1 MKRCIFVTSNQNNP
15 NHYMK
20 YKLLCLFVLLSFS
33 LSDLYADIELSS
45 KQMRTSD
52 GLPSNSVRCMFQD
65 SKGFLWLGTL
75 DGLTRYDGNT
85 FLTYQLESGK
95 HDQISLAD
103 NRIKHVAEDKNGFL
117 WIKTVPELFSC
128 YDLQKACFVDFT
140 GTGSDGENYSEIFM
154 SSNGDVWLWHRRN
167 GVRQI
172 VCEDD
177 RTMTSVKF
185 RTKFGNLPD
194 DRIKFINEDSSGRIW
209 IGTMQG
215 LASVYKGKVEFID
228 RKLNFSS
235 SFPHG
240 EDMYFLTKSGDVYRC
255 VNGSKKIDCLASLSA
270 IAGNTS
276 VSTHSLIKDKW
287 VIFTSSEGVYE
298 FDFQNFQITPCRELK
313 INNGKVIHDNY
324 GDCWA
329 YNNTGR
335 IYYINSKS
343 GEIKDFQLI
352 PEEKMKYIDYERYHV
367 VRDDRGIV
375 WISTYGNGLFTYDIQ
390 EDRLEHFVSEGKN
403 AGPIGSD
410 FLLCLMKDRT
420 GGIWVSSEYSGL
432 SHISISNKGITHVY
446 PESPDVFDR
455 SNTIRLLTKMS
466 NGDIWAGTRRG
477 GLYNYDSHLKTKI
490 DNHYLPY
497 NIYAI
502 SEDSRGNIWMG
513 TRGDGLKIGDTWYK
527 RDPSNLFALSHSNI
541 YSILRDKKNRMWV
554 GTFGGGLELAE
565 PTEKGQYKFRHF
577 FQGKKYGLQIV
588 RVMTEDEKGMIWM
601 GTSEGICI
609 FHPDSLIANEDNYH
623 LFSYTDGNFCS
634 NEIRCLFRDSKGR
647 MWVGTS
653 GAGLNLCELTDDCQ
667 SLKYTHYGIAEGLVN
682 NMVQSILE
690 DHSGQLWIATEY
702 GISRF
707 NPNSHSFENYFFSSY
722 TLGNVY
728 SENSAC
734 MGADGKLIFGTN
746 YGLTIIDPKKIPTE
760 RLLSPI
766 VITGLSVNG
775 IQVKPNMP
783 GSPLQESLAYS
794 DKITL
799 KYFQNSFMLDFST
812 LDYSDNGQIKYM
824 YWLENYDKGWNV
836 PSSLSFATYKYL
848 EPGSYIFHVKYCDG
862 AGIWNDTETTLKIV
876 IVPPFWKT
884 NWAMLGYFIL
894 ILIALYFTYRII
906 FNFNRLRN
914 RINVEKQLT
923 EYKLVFF
930 TNISHEF
937 RTPLTLILGQIEV
950 LMQMDLGTTIYNRI
964 LRIYKNAWHMRN
976 LISELLDFRKQEQ
989 GYLKLK
995 VEEQNLVTFTRQIYM
1010 CFYEY
1015 AQKKEITYRFDN
1027 VEETISV
1034 WFDSK
1039 QLQKVIFNLLSNA
1052 FKYTPNKGS
1061 IRVEVR
1067 MLASQA
1073 IVSVCDTGVGIPE
1086 EHISKIFERFY
1097 QTDNSSSFTL
1107 GTGIGLALAKG
1118 IMNMHHGKIDV
1129 ESTVGKGTKFTLSL
1143 PLGNRHFSDEEMATV
1158 ESRES
1163 VIISEAVPMLPFEQI
1178 MDVEE
1183 EKTKVQENIKEEDKP
1198 IILLVDDNEEL
1209 LSMLEDLFLPI
1220 YKVYIA
1226 HDGREGL
1233 EMARQ
1238 IQPDL
1243 IISDVMMPEMS
1254 GKELCYKIKT
1264 NVELSHISVVLLTAQ
1279 TSVEYVVEGLMFGA
1293 DDYVTKP
1300 FNVKVLIARCNN
1312 LIKNKKRLI
1321 AHYAGKTI
1329 TESPVTEAI
1338 NERDKELLA
1347 KCVNI
1352 IKENFENPAFDVT
1365 ALASELCVGRSKLY
1379 MQFKQMTG
1387 LTPNEF
1393 ILKIKLDEAMSLL
1406 KNHPELN
1413 ISEISIRL
1421 GFSSPRYFSKSF
1433 KAFFGVAPQTVRS
1446 RKKE

>member
-1 MKRCIFVTSNQNNP
+1 MNFDKLFIFNEEICPNDQSGILTDILAKTSDIYLSYKQNNITVEFASFNYNNDRNRLFEYRLEGFDKAWTQTTGTTITYTNLP
-15 NHYMK
+15 PGEYILRARPLAGKENLDEEVHLNIHVSAPFYATVWA
-20 YKLLCLFVLLSFS
+20 YFFYLLCLLGVMIAFIRFKTRQAALKSS
-33 LSDLYADIELSS
+33 LEFERKEKERIE
-45 KQMRTSD
+45 
-52 GLPSNSVRCMFQD
+52 
-65 SKGFLWLGTL
+65 
-75 DGLTRYDGNT
+75 
-85 FLTYQLESGK
+85 
-95 HDQISLAD
+95 
-103 NRIKHVAEDKNGFL
+103 
-117 WIKTVPELFSC
+117 EL
-128 YDLQKACFVDFT
+128 
-140 GTGSDGENYSEIFM
+140 N
-154 SSNGDVWLWHRRN
+154 
-167 GVRQI
+167 
-172 VCEDD
+172 
-177 RTMTSVKF
+177 
-185 RTKFGNLPD
+185 
-194 DRIKFINEDSSGRIW
+194 
-209 IGTMQG
+209 
-215 LASVYKGKVEFID
+215 
-228 RKLNFSS
+228 
-235 SFPHG
+235 
-240 EDMYFLTKSGDVYRC
+240 
-255 VNGSKKIDCLASLSA
+255 
-270 IAGNTS
+270 
-276 VSTHSLIKDKW
+276 
-287 VIFTSSEGVYE
+287 
-298 FDFQNFQITPCRELK
+298 
-313 INNGKVIHDNY
+313 
-324 GDCWA
+324 
-329 YNNTGR
+329 
-335 IYYINSKS
+335 
-343 GEIKDFQLI
+343 
-352 PEEKMKYIDYERYHV
+352 
-367 VRDDRGIV
+367 
-375 WISTYGNGLFTYDIQ
+375 
-390 EDRLEHFVSEGKN
+390 
-403 AGPIGSD
+403 
-410 FLLCLMKDRT
+410 
-420 GGIWVSSEYSGL
+420 
-432 SHISISNKGITHVY
+432 
-446 PESPDVFDR
+446 
-455 SNTIRLLTKMS
+455 
-466 NGDIWAGTRRG
+466 
-477 GLYNYDSHLKTKI
+477 
-490 DNHYLPY
+490 
-497 NIYAI
+497 
-502 SEDSRGNIWMG
+502 
-513 TRGDGLKIGDTWYK
+513 
-527 RDPSNLFALSHSNI
+527 
-541 YSILRDKKNRMWV
+541 
-554 GTFGGGLELAE
+554 
-565 PTEKGQYKFRHF
+565 
-577 FQGKKYGLQIV
+577 
-588 RVMTEDEKGMIWM
+588 
-601 GTSEGICI
+601 
-609 FHPDSLIANEDNYH
+609 
-623 LFSYTDGNFCS
+623 
-634 NEIRCLFRDSKGR
+634 
-647 MWVGTS
+647 
-653 GAGLNLCELTDDCQ
+653 
-667 SLKYTHYGIAEGLVN
+667 
-682 NMVQSILE
+682 
-690 DHSGQLWIATEY
+690 
-702 GISRF
+702 
-707 NPNSHSFENYFFSSY
+707 
-722 TLGNVY
+722 
-728 SENSAC
+728 
-734 MGADGKLIFGTN
+734 
-746 YGLTIIDPKKIPTE
+746 
-760 RLLSPI
+760 
-766 VITGLSVNG
+766 
-775 IQVKPNMP
+775 QVK
-783 GSPLQESLAYS
+783 
-794 DKITL
+794 
-799 KYFQNSFMLDFST
+799 
-812 LDYSDNGQIKYM
+812 
-824 YWLENYDKGWNV
+824 
-836 PSSLSFATYKYL
+836 
-848 EPGSYIFHVKYCDG
+848 
-862 AGIWNDTETTLKIV
+862 
-876 IVPPFWKT
+876 
-884 NWAMLGYFIL
+884 
-894 ILIALYFTYRII
+894 
-906 FNFNRLRN
+906 LR
-914 RINVEKQLT
+914 
-923 EYKLVFF
+923 FF

-1329 TESPVTEAI
+1329 TESPVAEAI

>member
-1 MKRCIFVTSNQNNP
+1 MLADFRLSYKQNNITVEFASFNYNNDRNRLFEYRLEGFDKAWTQTTGTTITYTNLP
-15 NHYMK
+15 PGEYILRARPLAGKENLDEEVHLNIHVSAPFYATVWA
-20 YKLLCLFVLLSFS
+20 YFFYLLCLLGVMIAFIRFKTRQAALKSS
-33 LSDLYADIELSS
+33 LEFERKEKERIE
-45 KQMRTSD
+45 
-52 GLPSNSVRCMFQD
+52 
-65 SKGFLWLGTL
+65 
-75 DGLTRYDGNT
+75 
-85 FLTYQLESGK
+85 
-95 HDQISLAD
+95 
-103 NRIKHVAEDKNGFL
+103 
-117 WIKTVPELFSC
+117 EL
-128 YDLQKACFVDFT
+128 
-140 GTGSDGENYSEIFM
+140 N
-154 SSNGDVWLWHRRN
+154 
-167 GVRQI
+167 
-172 VCEDD
+172 
-177 RTMTSVKF
+177 
-185 RTKFGNLPD
+185 
-194 DRIKFINEDSSGRIW
+194 
-209 IGTMQG
+209 
-215 LASVYKGKVEFID
+215 
-228 RKLNFSS
+228 
-235 SFPHG
+235 
-240 EDMYFLTKSGDVYRC
+240 
-255 VNGSKKIDCLASLSA
+255 
-270 IAGNTS
+270 
-276 VSTHSLIKDKW
+276 
-287 VIFTSSEGVYE
+287 
-298 FDFQNFQITPCRELK
+298 
-313 INNGKVIHDNY
+313 
-324 GDCWA
+324 
-329 YNNTGR
+329 
-335 IYYINSKS
+335 
-343 GEIKDFQLI
+343 
-352 PEEKMKYIDYERYHV
+352 
-367 VRDDRGIV
+367 
-375 WISTYGNGLFTYDIQ
+375 
-390 EDRLEHFVSEGKN
+390 
-403 AGPIGSD
+403 
-410 FLLCLMKDRT
+410 
-420 GGIWVSSEYSGL
+420 
-432 SHISISNKGITHVY
+432 
-446 PESPDVFDR
+446 
-455 SNTIRLLTKMS
+455 
-466 NGDIWAGTRRG
+466 
-477 GLYNYDSHLKTKI
+477 
-490 DNHYLPY
+490 
-497 NIYAI
+497 
-502 SEDSRGNIWMG
+502 
-513 TRGDGLKIGDTWYK
+513 
-527 RDPSNLFALSHSNI
+527 
-541 YSILRDKKNRMWV
+541 
-554 GTFGGGLELAE
+554 
-565 PTEKGQYKFRHF
+565 
-577 FQGKKYGLQIV
+577 
-588 RVMTEDEKGMIWM
+588 
-601 GTSEGICI
+601 
-609 FHPDSLIANEDNYH
+609 
-623 LFSYTDGNFCS
+623 
-634 NEIRCLFRDSKGR
+634 
-647 MWVGTS
+647 
-653 GAGLNLCELTDDCQ
+653 
-667 SLKYTHYGIAEGLVN
+667 
-682 NMVQSILE
+682 
-690 DHSGQLWIATEY
+690 
-702 GISRF
+702 
-707 NPNSHSFENYFFSSY
+707 
-722 TLGNVY
+722 
-728 SENSAC
+728 
-734 MGADGKLIFGTN
+734 
-746 YGLTIIDPKKIPTE
+746 
-760 RLLSPI
+760 
-766 VITGLSVNG
+766 
-775 IQVKPNMP
+775 QVK
-783 GSPLQESLAYS
+783 
-794 DKITL
+794 
-799 KYFQNSFMLDFST
+799 
-812 LDYSDNGQIKYM
+812 
-824 YWLENYDKGWNV
+824 
-836 PSSLSFATYKYL
+836 
-848 EPGSYIFHVKYCDG
+848 
-862 AGIWNDTETTLKIV
+862 
-876 IVPPFWKT
+876 
-884 NWAMLGYFIL
+884 
-894 ILIALYFTYRII
+894 
-906 FNFNRLRN
+906 LR
-914 RINVEKQLT
+914 
-923 EYKLVFF
+923 FF

-1329 TESPVTEAI
+1329 TESPVAEAI

>member
-1 MKRCIFVTSNQNNP
+1 MKRSFIFLLGLLCIIMVEAK
-15 NHYMK
+15 NHYFK
-20 YKLLCLFVLLSFS
+20 HLGV
-33 LSDLYADIELSS
+33 
-45 KQMRTSD
+45 SD
-52 GLPSNSVRCMFQD
+52 GLSQVCIFSIYQD
-65 SKGFLWLGTL
+65 ELGAVWLGTSEGL
-75 DGLTRYDGNT
+75 NRYNGKDVKIFRPSQGNEGLTNNEINKLCGDKKGRIYIRSGNDLIKFELYKERFTCLLRNDVRNLFCKEDTLWVSCKSGIYYYTAESSELTFFTKLQGGVGAEGMIYVDNDFIWVATNHLVAISRKNPKQQKILASFDRGSQCISGDSAGNIWVGTWNGLYKISANREMTRYINSSDKGELSDNQIRCVLEDDFKHIWVGT
-85 FLTYQLESGK
+85 FRGL
-95 HDQISLAD
+95 D
-103 NRIKHVAEDKNGFL
+103 
-117 WIKTVPELFSC
+117 C
-128 YDLQKACFVDFT
+128 YDPTIDKWEHYTRYGDSPNTLSHHSVLSLHKDMQGNIWVGTYYGGVNVFNPSKTSNHFYYAEPLQ
-140 GTGSDGENYSEIFM
+140 
-154 SSNGDVWLWHRRN
+154 
-167 GVRQI
+167 
-172 VCEDD
+172 EDCLSFPVVGK
-177 RTMTSVKF
+177 MA
-185 RTKFGNLPD
+185 
-194 DRIKFINEDSSGRIW
+194 EDSSGRLW
-209 IGTMQG
+209 ICTEGGGLNCYNADTGIFTRYQHRKGDASSVGSNNLKSIFYRKENERLYVGAHLGGIFVLDLKSNKGHTLHNIVGDPTSLPHEIVNDIQEYKDGLALLTQG
-215 LASVYKGKVEFID
+215 GVAFMDPVTEKFSPLSNDVNVRKLLNKRYAFETFLIDSRQRMWLASVNGGVICVDLPSSKITEYAMDTNNPSSIGRFKVV
-228 RKLNFSS
+228 
-235 SFPHG
+235 H
-240 EDMYFLTKSGDVYRC
+240 
-255 VNGSKKIDCLASLSA
+255 
-270 IAGNTS
+270 
-276 VSTHSLIKDKW
+276 
-287 VIFTSSEGVYE
+287 IF
-298 FDFQNFQITPCRELK
+298 
-313 INNGKVIHDNY
+313 
-324 GDCWA
+324 
-329 YNNTGR
+329 
-335 IYYINSKS
+335 
-343 GEIKDFQLI
+343 
-352 PEEKMKYIDYERYHV
+352 
-367 VRDDRGIV
+367 
-375 WISTYGNGLFTYDIQ
+375 
-390 EDRLEHFVSEGKN
+390 
-403 AGPIGSD
+403 
-410 FLLCLMKDRT
+410 
-420 GGIWVSSEYSGL
+420 
-432 SHISISNKGITHVY
+432 
-446 PESPDVFDR
+446 
-455 SNTIRLLTKMS
+455 
-466 NGDIWAGTRRG
+466 
-477 GLYNYDSHLKTKI
+477 
-490 DNHYLPY
+490 
-497 NIYAI
+497 
-502 SEDSRGNIWMG
+502 EDSRGSVFFCTIGSGIYEYQEGEQSFKSYSTSNQCLPSDYCYYICESVEDHRLFILHG
-513 TRGDGLKIGDTWYK
+513 KGL
-527 RDPSNLFALSHSNI
+527 
-541 YSILRDKKNRMWV
+541 SIFNR
-554 GTFGGGLELAE
+554 
-565 PTEKGQYKFRHF
+565 EKGE
-577 FQGKKYGLQIV
+577 V
-588 RVMTEDEKGMIWM
+588 ENT
-601 GTSEGICI
+601 
-609 FHPDSLIANEDNYH
+609 YH
-623 LFSYTDGNFCS
+623 LFNQTYSQGSALYLDKNGTLFISGTNGLALFQKQSLYALPSKNLLNFDKLFIF
-634 NEIRCLFRDSKGR
+634 NEEICPNDQ
-647 MWVGTS
+647 S
-653 GAGLNLCELTDDCQ
+653 GILTDILAKTSDIYLSYKQ
-667 SLKYTHYGIAEGLVN
+667 N
-682 NMVQSILE
+682 NITVEFAS
-690 DHSGQLWIATEY
+690 
-702 GISRF
+702 F
-707 NPNSHSFENYFFSSY
+707 NYN
-722 TLGNVY
+722 
-728 SENSAC
+728 
-734 MGADGKLIFGTN
+734 
-746 YGLTIIDPKKIPTE
+746 
-760 RLLSPI
+760 
-766 VITGLSVNG
+766 
-775 IQVKPNMP
+775 
-783 GSPLQESLAYS
+783 
-794 DKITL
+794 
-799 KYFQNSFMLDFST
+799 
-812 LDYSDNGQIKYM
+812 
-824 YWLENYDKGWNV
+824 
-836 PSSLSFATYKYL
+836 
-848 EPGSYIFHVKYCDG
+848 
-862 AGIWNDTETTLKIV
+862 ND
-876 IVPPFWKT
+876 
-884 NWAMLGYFIL
+884 
-894 ILIALYFTYRII
+894 R
-906 FNFNRLRN
+906 NRLF
-914 RINVEKQLT
+914 
-923 EYKLVFF
+923 EYRLEGFDKAW
-930 TNISHEF
+930 TQ
-937 RTPLTLILGQIEV
+937 TT
-950 LMQMDLGTTIYNRI
+950 GTTITYTNLPPGEYI
-964 LRIYKNAWHMRN
+964 LRARPLAGKEN
-976 LISELLDFRKQEQ
+976 LDEEVHLNIHVSAPFYATVWAYFFYLLCLLGVMIAFIRFKTRQAALKSSLEFERKE
-989 GYLKLK
+989 KERI
-995 VEEQNLVTFTRQIYM
+995 EEQNLVTFTRQIYM

>member
-1 MKRCIFVTSNQNNP
+1 MYIFNEEICPNDQSGILTDILAKTSDIYLSYKQNNITVEFASFNYNNDRNRLFEYRLEGFDKAWTQTTGTTITYTNLP
-15 NHYMK
+15 PGEYILRARPLAGKENLDEEVHLNIHVSAPFYATVWA
-20 YKLLCLFVLLSFS
+20 YFFYLLCLLGVMIAFIRFKTRQAALKSS
-33 LSDLYADIELSS
+33 LEFERKEKERIE
-45 KQMRTSD
+45 
-52 GLPSNSVRCMFQD
+52 
-65 SKGFLWLGTL
+65 
-75 DGLTRYDGNT
+75 
-85 FLTYQLESGK
+85 
-95 HDQISLAD
+95 
-103 NRIKHVAEDKNGFL
+103 
-117 WIKTVPELFSC
+117 EL
-128 YDLQKACFVDFT
+128 
-140 GTGSDGENYSEIFM
+140 N
-154 SSNGDVWLWHRRN
+154 
-167 GVRQI
+167 
-172 VCEDD
+172 
-177 RTMTSVKF
+177 
-185 RTKFGNLPD
+185 
-194 DRIKFINEDSSGRIW
+194 
-209 IGTMQG
+209 
-215 LASVYKGKVEFID
+215 
-228 RKLNFSS
+228 
-235 SFPHG
+235 
-240 EDMYFLTKSGDVYRC
+240 
-255 VNGSKKIDCLASLSA
+255 
-270 IAGNTS
+270 
-276 VSTHSLIKDKW
+276 
-287 VIFTSSEGVYE
+287 
-298 FDFQNFQITPCRELK
+298 
-313 INNGKVIHDNY
+313 
-324 GDCWA
+324 
-329 YNNTGR
+329 
-335 IYYINSKS
+335 
-343 GEIKDFQLI
+343 
-352 PEEKMKYIDYERYHV
+352 
-367 VRDDRGIV
+367 
-375 WISTYGNGLFTYDIQ
+375 
-390 EDRLEHFVSEGKN
+390 
-403 AGPIGSD
+403 
-410 FLLCLMKDRT
+410 
-420 GGIWVSSEYSGL
+420 
-432 SHISISNKGITHVY
+432 
-446 PESPDVFDR
+446 
-455 SNTIRLLTKMS
+455 
-466 NGDIWAGTRRG
+466 
-477 GLYNYDSHLKTKI
+477 
-490 DNHYLPY
+490 
-497 NIYAI
+497 
-502 SEDSRGNIWMG
+502 
-513 TRGDGLKIGDTWYK
+513 
-527 RDPSNLFALSHSNI
+527 
-541 YSILRDKKNRMWV
+541 
-554 GTFGGGLELAE
+554 
-565 PTEKGQYKFRHF
+565 
-577 FQGKKYGLQIV
+577 
-588 RVMTEDEKGMIWM
+588 
-601 GTSEGICI
+601 
-609 FHPDSLIANEDNYH
+609 
-623 LFSYTDGNFCS
+623 
-634 NEIRCLFRDSKGR
+634 
-647 MWVGTS
+647 
-653 GAGLNLCELTDDCQ
+653 
-667 SLKYTHYGIAEGLVN
+667 
-682 NMVQSILE
+682 
-690 DHSGQLWIATEY
+690 
-702 GISRF
+702 
-707 NPNSHSFENYFFSSY
+707 
-722 TLGNVY
+722 
-728 SENSAC
+728 
-734 MGADGKLIFGTN
+734 
-746 YGLTIIDPKKIPTE
+746 
-760 RLLSPI
+760 
-766 VITGLSVNG
+766 
-775 IQVKPNMP
+775 QVK
-783 GSPLQESLAYS
+783 
-794 DKITL
+794 
-799 KYFQNSFMLDFST
+799 
-812 LDYSDNGQIKYM
+812 
-824 YWLENYDKGWNV
+824 
-836 PSSLSFATYKYL
+836 
-848 EPGSYIFHVKYCDG
+848 
-862 AGIWNDTETTLKIV
+862 
-876 IVPPFWKT
+876 
-884 NWAMLGYFIL
+884 
-894 ILIALYFTYRII
+894 
-906 FNFNRLRN
+906 LR
-914 RINVEKQLT
+914 
-923 EYKLVFF
+923 FF

-1209 LSMLEDLFLPI
+1209 LSMLEDLFLPT

-1379 MQFKQMTG
+1379 MQFKQKTG

>member
-1 MKRCIFVTSNQNNP
+1 MKICPNDQSGILTDILAKTSDIYLSYKQNNITVEFASFNYNNDRNRLFEYRLEGFDKAWTQTTGTTITYTNLP
-15 NHYMK
+15 PGEYILRARPLAGKENLDEEVHLNIHVSAPFYATVWA
-20 YKLLCLFVLLSFS
+20 YFFYLLCLLGVMIAFIRFKTRQAALKSS
-33 LSDLYADIELSS
+33 LEFERKEKERIE
-45 KQMRTSD
+45 
-52 GLPSNSVRCMFQD
+52 
-65 SKGFLWLGTL
+65 
-75 DGLTRYDGNT
+75 
-85 FLTYQLESGK
+85 
-95 HDQISLAD
+95 
-103 NRIKHVAEDKNGFL
+103 
-117 WIKTVPELFSC
+117 EL
-128 YDLQKACFVDFT
+128 
-140 GTGSDGENYSEIFM
+140 N
-154 SSNGDVWLWHRRN
+154 
-167 GVRQI
+167 
-172 VCEDD
+172 
-177 RTMTSVKF
+177 
-185 RTKFGNLPD
+185 
-194 DRIKFINEDSSGRIW
+194 
-209 IGTMQG
+209 
-215 LASVYKGKVEFID
+215 
-228 RKLNFSS
+228 
-235 SFPHG
+235 
-240 EDMYFLTKSGDVYRC
+240 
-255 VNGSKKIDCLASLSA
+255 
-270 IAGNTS
+270 
-276 VSTHSLIKDKW
+276 
-287 VIFTSSEGVYE
+287 
-298 FDFQNFQITPCRELK
+298 
-313 INNGKVIHDNY
+313 
-324 GDCWA
+324 
-329 YNNTGR
+329 
-335 IYYINSKS
+335 
-343 GEIKDFQLI
+343 
-352 PEEKMKYIDYERYHV
+352 
-367 VRDDRGIV
+367 
-375 WISTYGNGLFTYDIQ
+375 
-390 EDRLEHFVSEGKN
+390 
-403 AGPIGSD
+403 
-410 FLLCLMKDRT
+410 
-420 GGIWVSSEYSGL
+420 
-432 SHISISNKGITHVY
+432 
-446 PESPDVFDR
+446 
-455 SNTIRLLTKMS
+455 
-466 NGDIWAGTRRG
+466 
-477 GLYNYDSHLKTKI
+477 
-490 DNHYLPY
+490 
-497 NIYAI
+497 
-502 SEDSRGNIWMG
+502 
-513 TRGDGLKIGDTWYK
+513 
-527 RDPSNLFALSHSNI
+527 
-541 YSILRDKKNRMWV
+541 
-554 GTFGGGLELAE
+554 
-565 PTEKGQYKFRHF
+565 
-577 FQGKKYGLQIV
+577 
-588 RVMTEDEKGMIWM
+588 
-601 GTSEGICI
+601 
-609 FHPDSLIANEDNYH
+609 
-623 LFSYTDGNFCS
+623 
-634 NEIRCLFRDSKGR
+634 
-647 MWVGTS
+647 
-653 GAGLNLCELTDDCQ
+653 
-667 SLKYTHYGIAEGLVN
+667 
-682 NMVQSILE
+682 
-690 DHSGQLWIATEY
+690 
-702 GISRF
+702 
-707 NPNSHSFENYFFSSY
+707 
-722 TLGNVY
+722 
-728 SENSAC
+728 
-734 MGADGKLIFGTN
+734 
-746 YGLTIIDPKKIPTE
+746 
-760 RLLSPI
+760 
-766 VITGLSVNG
+766 
-775 IQVKPNMP
+775 QVK
-783 GSPLQESLAYS
+783 
-794 DKITL
+794 
-799 KYFQNSFMLDFST
+799 
-812 LDYSDNGQIKYM
+812 
-824 YWLENYDKGWNV
+824 
-836 PSSLSFATYKYL
+836 
-848 EPGSYIFHVKYCDG
+848 
-862 AGIWNDTETTLKIV
+862 
-876 IVPPFWKT
+876 
-884 NWAMLGYFIL
+884 
-894 ILIALYFTYRII
+894 
-906 FNFNRLRN
+906 LR
-914 RINVEKQLT
+914 
-923 EYKLVFF
+923 FF

-1329 TESPVTEAI
+1329 TESPVAEAI

>member
-1 MKRCIFVTSNQNNP
+1 
-15 NHYMK
+15 
-20 YKLLCLFVLLSFS
+20 
-33 LSDLYADIELSS
+33 
-45 KQMRTSD
+45 
-52 GLPSNSVRCMFQD
+52 
-65 SKGFLWLGTL
+65 
-75 DGLTRYDGNT
+75 
-85 FLTYQLESGK
+85 
-95 HDQISLAD
+95 
-103 NRIKHVAEDKNGFL
+103 
-117 WIKTVPELFSC
+117 
-128 YDLQKACFVDFT
+128 
-140 GTGSDGENYSEIFM
+140 
-154 SSNGDVWLWHRRN
+154 
-167 GVRQI
+167 
-172 VCEDD
+172 
-177 RTMTSVKF
+177 
-185 RTKFGNLPD
+185 
-194 DRIKFINEDSSGRIW
+194 
-209 IGTMQG
+209 
-215 LASVYKGKVEFID
+215 
-228 RKLNFSS
+228 
-235 SFPHG
+235 
-240 EDMYFLTKSGDVYRC
+240 
-255 VNGSKKIDCLASLSA
+255 
-270 IAGNTS
+270 
-276 VSTHSLIKDKW
+276 
-287 VIFTSSEGVYE
+287 
-298 FDFQNFQITPCRELK
+298 
-313 INNGKVIHDNY
+313 
-324 GDCWA
+324 
-329 YNNTGR
+329 
-335 IYYINSKS
+335 
-343 GEIKDFQLI
+343 
-352 PEEKMKYIDYERYHV
+352 
-367 VRDDRGIV
+367 
-375 WISTYGNGLFTYDIQ
+375 
-390 EDRLEHFVSEGKN
+390 
-403 AGPIGSD
+403 
-410 FLLCLMKDRT
+410 
-420 GGIWVSSEYSGL
+420 
-432 SHISISNKGITHVY
+432 
-446 PESPDVFDR
+446 
-455 SNTIRLLTKMS
+455 
-466 NGDIWAGTRRG
+466 
-477 GLYNYDSHLKTKI
+477 
-490 DNHYLPY
+490 
-497 NIYAI
+497 
-502 SEDSRGNIWMG
+502 
-513 TRGDGLKIGDTWYK
+513 
-527 RDPSNLFALSHSNI
+527 
-541 YSILRDKKNRMWV
+541 
-554 GTFGGGLELAE
+554 
-565 PTEKGQYKFRHF
+565 
-577 FQGKKYGLQIV
+577 
-588 RVMTEDEKGMIWM
+588 
-601 GTSEGICI
+601 
-609 FHPDSLIANEDNYH
+609 
-623 LFSYTDGNFCS
+623 
-634 NEIRCLFRDSKGR
+634 
-647 MWVGTS
+647 
-653 GAGLNLCELTDDCQ
+653 
-667 SLKYTHYGIAEGLVN
+667 
-682 NMVQSILE
+682 
-690 DHSGQLWIATEY
+690 
-702 GISRF
+702 
-707 NPNSHSFENYFFSSY
+707 
-722 TLGNVY
+722 
-728 SENSAC
+728 
-734 MGADGKLIFGTN
+734 
-746 YGLTIIDPKKIPTE
+746 
-760 RLLSPI
+760 
-766 VITGLSVNG
+766 
-775 IQVKPNMP
+775 
-783 GSPLQESLAYS
+783 
-794 DKITL
+794 
-799 KYFQNSFMLDFST
+799 
-812 LDYSDNGQIKYM
+812 
-824 YWLENYDKGWNV
+824 
-836 PSSLSFATYKYL
+836 
-848 EPGSYIFHVKYCDG
+848 
-862 AGIWNDTETTLKIV
+862 
-876 IVPPFWKT
+876 
-884 NWAMLGYFIL
+884 MLGYFIL
-894 ILIALYFTYRII
+894 MLIALYFTYRII

>member
-1 MKRCIFVTSNQNNP
+1 M
-15 NHYMK
+15 
-20 YKLLCLFVLLSFS
+20 
-33 LSDLYADIELSS
+33 A
-45 KQMRTSD
+45 
-52 GLPSNSVRCMFQD
+52 
-65 SKGFLWLGTL
+65 
-75 DGLTRYDGNT
+75 
-85 FLTYQLESGK
+85 
-95 HDQISLAD
+95 
-103 NRIKHVAEDKNGFL
+103 
-117 WIKTVPELFSC
+117 
-128 YDLQKACFVDFT
+128 
-140 GTGSDGENYSEIFM
+140 
-154 SSNGDVWLWHRRN
+154 
-167 GVRQI
+167 
-172 VCEDD
+172 
-177 RTMTSVKF
+177 
-185 RTKFGNLPD
+185 
-194 DRIKFINEDSSGRIW
+194 EDSSGRLW
-209 IGTMQG
+209 ICTEGGGLNCYNADTGIFTRYQHRKGDASSVGSNNLKSIFYRKENERLYVGAHLGGIFVLDLKSNKGHTLHNIVGDPTSLPHEIVNDIQEYKDGLALLTQG
-215 LASVYKGKVEFID
+215 GVAFMDPVTEKFSPLSNDVNVRKLLNKRYAFETFLIDSRQRMWLASVNGGVICVDLPSSKITEYAMDTNNPSSIGRFKVV
-228 RKLNFSS
+228 
-235 SFPHG
+235 H
-240 EDMYFLTKSGDVYRC
+240 
-255 VNGSKKIDCLASLSA
+255 
-270 IAGNTS
+270 
-276 VSTHSLIKDKW
+276 
-287 VIFTSSEGVYE
+287 IF
-298 FDFQNFQITPCRELK
+298 
-313 INNGKVIHDNY
+313 
-324 GDCWA
+324 
-329 YNNTGR
+329 
-335 IYYINSKS
+335 
-343 GEIKDFQLI
+343 
-352 PEEKMKYIDYERYHV
+352 
-367 VRDDRGIV
+367 
-375 WISTYGNGLFTYDIQ
+375 
-390 EDRLEHFVSEGKN
+390 
-403 AGPIGSD
+403 
-410 FLLCLMKDRT
+410 
-420 GGIWVSSEYSGL
+420 
-432 SHISISNKGITHVY
+432 
-446 PESPDVFDR
+446 
-455 SNTIRLLTKMS
+455 
-466 NGDIWAGTRRG
+466 
-477 GLYNYDSHLKTKI
+477 
-490 DNHYLPY
+490 
-497 NIYAI
+497 
-502 SEDSRGNIWMG
+502 EDSRGSVFFCTIGSGIYEYQEGEQSFKSYSTSNQCLPSDYCYYICESVEDHRLFILHG
-513 TRGDGLKIGDTWYK
+513 KGL
-527 RDPSNLFALSHSNI
+527 
-541 YSILRDKKNRMWV
+541 SIFNR
-554 GTFGGGLELAE
+554 
-565 PTEKGQYKFRHF
+565 EKGE
-577 FQGKKYGLQIV
+577 V
-588 RVMTEDEKGMIWM
+588 ENT
-601 GTSEGICI
+601 
-609 FHPDSLIANEDNYH
+609 YH
-623 LFSYTDGNFCS
+623 LFNQTYSQGSALYLDKNGTLFISGTNGLALFQKQSLYALPSKNLLNFDKLFIF
-634 NEIRCLFRDSKGR
+634 NEEICPNDQ
-647 MWVGTS
+647 S
-653 GAGLNLCELTDDCQ
+653 GILTDILAKTSDIYLSYKQ
-667 SLKYTHYGIAEGLVN
+667 NNITVEFASFNYNNDRNRLFEYRLEGFDKAWTQTTGTTITYTNLPPGEY
-682 NMVQSILE
+682 ILRARPLAGKE
-690 DHSGQLWIATEY
+690 NLDEEVHLNIHVSAPFYATVWA
-702 GISRF
+702 
-707 NPNSHSFENYFFSSY
+707 YFFYLLCLLGVMIAFIRFKTRQAALKSS
-722 TLGNVY
+722 L
-728 SENSAC
+728 E
-734 MGADGKLIFGTN
+734 F
-746 YGLTIIDPKKIPTE
+746 E
-760 RLLSPI
+760 RKEKERIEEL
-766 VITGLSVNG
+766 N
-775 IQVKPNMP
+775 QVK
-783 GSPLQESLAYS
+783 
-794 DKITL
+794 
-799 KYFQNSFMLDFST
+799 
-812 LDYSDNGQIKYM
+812 
-824 YWLENYDKGWNV
+824 
-836 PSSLSFATYKYL
+836 
-848 EPGSYIFHVKYCDG
+848 
-862 AGIWNDTETTLKIV
+862 
-876 IVPPFWKT
+876 
-884 NWAMLGYFIL
+884 
-894 ILIALYFTYRII
+894 
-906 FNFNRLRN
+906 LR
-914 RINVEKQLT
+914 
-923 EYKLVFF
+923 FF

-995 VEEQNLVTFTRQIYM
+995 VEEQNLVAFTRQIYM

-1264 NVELSHISVVLLTAQ
+1264 NVKLSHISVVLLTAQ

>member
-1 MKRCIFVTSNQNNP
+1 MIKLFIFNEEICPNDQSGILTDILAKTSDIYLSYKQNNITVEFASFNYNNDRNRLFEYRLEGFDKAWTQTTGTTITYTNLP
-15 NHYMK
+15 PGEYILRARPLAGKENLDEEVHLNIHVSAPFYATVWA
-20 YKLLCLFVLLSFS
+20 YFFYLLCLLGVMIAFIRFKTRQAALKSS
-33 LSDLYADIELSS
+33 LEFERKEKERIE
-45 KQMRTSD
+45 
-52 GLPSNSVRCMFQD
+52 
-65 SKGFLWLGTL
+65 
-75 DGLTRYDGNT
+75 
-85 FLTYQLESGK
+85 
-95 HDQISLAD
+95 
-103 NRIKHVAEDKNGFL
+103 
-117 WIKTVPELFSC
+117 EL
-128 YDLQKACFVDFT
+128 
-140 GTGSDGENYSEIFM
+140 N
-154 SSNGDVWLWHRRN
+154 
-167 GVRQI
+167 
-172 VCEDD
+172 
-177 RTMTSVKF
+177 
-185 RTKFGNLPD
+185 
-194 DRIKFINEDSSGRIW
+194 
-209 IGTMQG
+209 
-215 LASVYKGKVEFID
+215 
-228 RKLNFSS
+228 
-235 SFPHG
+235 
-240 EDMYFLTKSGDVYRC
+240 
-255 VNGSKKIDCLASLSA
+255 
-270 IAGNTS
+270 
-276 VSTHSLIKDKW
+276 
-287 VIFTSSEGVYE
+287 
-298 FDFQNFQITPCRELK
+298 
-313 INNGKVIHDNY
+313 
-324 GDCWA
+324 
-329 YNNTGR
+329 
-335 IYYINSKS
+335 
-343 GEIKDFQLI
+343 
-352 PEEKMKYIDYERYHV
+352 
-367 VRDDRGIV
+367 
-375 WISTYGNGLFTYDIQ
+375 
-390 EDRLEHFVSEGKN
+390 
-403 AGPIGSD
+403 
-410 FLLCLMKDRT
+410 
-420 GGIWVSSEYSGL
+420 
-432 SHISISNKGITHVY
+432 
-446 PESPDVFDR
+446 
-455 SNTIRLLTKMS
+455 
-466 NGDIWAGTRRG
+466 
-477 GLYNYDSHLKTKI
+477 
-490 DNHYLPY
+490 
-497 NIYAI
+497 
-502 SEDSRGNIWMG
+502 
-513 TRGDGLKIGDTWYK
+513 
-527 RDPSNLFALSHSNI
+527 
-541 YSILRDKKNRMWV
+541 
-554 GTFGGGLELAE
+554 
-565 PTEKGQYKFRHF
+565 
-577 FQGKKYGLQIV
+577 
-588 RVMTEDEKGMIWM
+588 
-601 GTSEGICI
+601 
-609 FHPDSLIANEDNYH
+609 
-623 LFSYTDGNFCS
+623 
-634 NEIRCLFRDSKGR
+634 
-647 MWVGTS
+647 
-653 GAGLNLCELTDDCQ
+653 
-667 SLKYTHYGIAEGLVN
+667 
-682 NMVQSILE
+682 
-690 DHSGQLWIATEY
+690 
-702 GISRF
+702 
-707 NPNSHSFENYFFSSY
+707 
-722 TLGNVY
+722 
-728 SENSAC
+728 
-734 MGADGKLIFGTN
+734 
-746 YGLTIIDPKKIPTE
+746 
-760 RLLSPI
+760 
-766 VITGLSVNG
+766 
-775 IQVKPNMP
+775 QVK
-783 GSPLQESLAYS
+783 
-794 DKITL
+794 
-799 KYFQNSFMLDFST
+799 
-812 LDYSDNGQIKYM
+812 
-824 YWLENYDKGWNV
+824 
-836 PSSLSFATYKYL
+836 
-848 EPGSYIFHVKYCDG
+848 
-862 AGIWNDTETTLKIV
+862 
-876 IVPPFWKT
+876 
-884 NWAMLGYFIL
+884 
-894 ILIALYFTYRII
+894 
-906 FNFNRLRN
+906 LR
-914 RINVEKQLT
+914 
-923 EYKLVFF
+923 FF

>member
-1 MKRCIFVTSNQNNP
+1 MVKICPNDQSGILTDILAKTSDIYLSYKQNNITVEFASFNYNNDRNRLFEYRLEGFDKAWTQTTGTTITYTNLP
-15 NHYMK
+15 PGEYILRARPLAGKENLDEEVHLNIHVSAPFYATVWA
-20 YKLLCLFVLLSFS
+20 YFFYLLCLLGVMIAFIRFKTRQAALKSS
-33 LSDLYADIELSS
+33 LEFERKEKERIE
-45 KQMRTSD
+45 
-52 GLPSNSVRCMFQD
+52 
-65 SKGFLWLGTL
+65 
-75 DGLTRYDGNT
+75 
-85 FLTYQLESGK
+85 
-95 HDQISLAD
+95 
-103 NRIKHVAEDKNGFL
+103 
-117 WIKTVPELFSC
+117 EL
-128 YDLQKACFVDFT
+128 
-140 GTGSDGENYSEIFM
+140 N
-154 SSNGDVWLWHRRN
+154 
-167 GVRQI
+167 
-172 VCEDD
+172 
-177 RTMTSVKF
+177 
-185 RTKFGNLPD
+185 
-194 DRIKFINEDSSGRIW
+194 
-209 IGTMQG
+209 
-215 LASVYKGKVEFID
+215 
-228 RKLNFSS
+228 
-235 SFPHG
+235 
-240 EDMYFLTKSGDVYRC
+240 
-255 VNGSKKIDCLASLSA
+255 
-270 IAGNTS
+270 
-276 VSTHSLIKDKW
+276 
-287 VIFTSSEGVYE
+287 
-298 FDFQNFQITPCRELK
+298 
-313 INNGKVIHDNY
+313 
-324 GDCWA
+324 
-329 YNNTGR
+329 
-335 IYYINSKS
+335 
-343 GEIKDFQLI
+343 
-352 PEEKMKYIDYERYHV
+352 
-367 VRDDRGIV
+367 
-375 WISTYGNGLFTYDIQ
+375 
-390 EDRLEHFVSEGKN
+390 
-403 AGPIGSD
+403 
-410 FLLCLMKDRT
+410 
-420 GGIWVSSEYSGL
+420 
-432 SHISISNKGITHVY
+432 
-446 PESPDVFDR
+446 
-455 SNTIRLLTKMS
+455 
-466 NGDIWAGTRRG
+466 
-477 GLYNYDSHLKTKI
+477 
-490 DNHYLPY
+490 
-497 NIYAI
+497 
-502 SEDSRGNIWMG
+502 
-513 TRGDGLKIGDTWYK
+513 
-527 RDPSNLFALSHSNI
+527 
-541 YSILRDKKNRMWV
+541 
-554 GTFGGGLELAE
+554 
-565 PTEKGQYKFRHF
+565 
-577 FQGKKYGLQIV
+577 
-588 RVMTEDEKGMIWM
+588 
-601 GTSEGICI
+601 
-609 FHPDSLIANEDNYH
+609 
-623 LFSYTDGNFCS
+623 
-634 NEIRCLFRDSKGR
+634 
-647 MWVGTS
+647 
-653 GAGLNLCELTDDCQ
+653 
-667 SLKYTHYGIAEGLVN
+667 
-682 NMVQSILE
+682 
-690 DHSGQLWIATEY
+690 
-702 GISRF
+702 
-707 NPNSHSFENYFFSSY
+707 
-722 TLGNVY
+722 
-728 SENSAC
+728 
-734 MGADGKLIFGTN
+734 
-746 YGLTIIDPKKIPTE
+746 
-760 RLLSPI
+760 
-766 VITGLSVNG
+766 
-775 IQVKPNMP
+775 QVK
-783 GSPLQESLAYS
+783 
-794 DKITL
+794 
-799 KYFQNSFMLDFST
+799 
-812 LDYSDNGQIKYM
+812 
-824 YWLENYDKGWNV
+824 
-836 PSSLSFATYKYL
+836 
-848 EPGSYIFHVKYCDG
+848 
-862 AGIWNDTETTLKIV
+862 
-876 IVPPFWKT
+876 
-884 NWAMLGYFIL
+884 
-894 ILIALYFTYRII
+894 
-906 FNFNRLRN
+906 LR
-914 RINVEKQLT
+914 
-923 EYKLVFF
+923 FF

-964 LRIYKNAWHMRN
+964 LRIYKNAWYMRN

>member
-1 MKRCIFVTSNQNNP
+1 MIAFIRFKTRQAALKS
-15 NHYMK
+15 
-20 YKLLCLFVLLSFS
+20 S
-33 LSDLYADIELSS
+33 LEFERKEKERIE
-45 KQMRTSD
+45 
-52 GLPSNSVRCMFQD
+52 
-65 SKGFLWLGTL
+65 
-75 DGLTRYDGNT
+75 
-85 FLTYQLESGK
+85 
-95 HDQISLAD
+95 
-103 NRIKHVAEDKNGFL
+103 
-117 WIKTVPELFSC
+117 EL
-128 YDLQKACFVDFT
+128 
-140 GTGSDGENYSEIFM
+140 N
-154 SSNGDVWLWHRRN
+154 
-167 GVRQI
+167 
-172 VCEDD
+172 
-177 RTMTSVKF
+177 
-185 RTKFGNLPD
+185 
-194 DRIKFINEDSSGRIW
+194 
-209 IGTMQG
+209 
-215 LASVYKGKVEFID
+215 
-228 RKLNFSS
+228 
-235 SFPHG
+235 
-240 EDMYFLTKSGDVYRC
+240 
-255 VNGSKKIDCLASLSA
+255 
-270 IAGNTS
+270 
-276 VSTHSLIKDKW
+276 
-287 VIFTSSEGVYE
+287 
-298 FDFQNFQITPCRELK
+298 
-313 INNGKVIHDNY
+313 
-324 GDCWA
+324 
-329 YNNTGR
+329 
-335 IYYINSKS
+335 
-343 GEIKDFQLI
+343 
-352 PEEKMKYIDYERYHV
+352 
-367 VRDDRGIV
+367 
-375 WISTYGNGLFTYDIQ
+375 
-390 EDRLEHFVSEGKN
+390 
-403 AGPIGSD
+403 
-410 FLLCLMKDRT
+410 
-420 GGIWVSSEYSGL
+420 
-432 SHISISNKGITHVY
+432 
-446 PESPDVFDR
+446 
-455 SNTIRLLTKMS
+455 
-466 NGDIWAGTRRG
+466 
-477 GLYNYDSHLKTKI
+477 
-490 DNHYLPY
+490 
-497 NIYAI
+497 
-502 SEDSRGNIWMG
+502 
-513 TRGDGLKIGDTWYK
+513 
-527 RDPSNLFALSHSNI
+527 
-541 YSILRDKKNRMWV
+541 
-554 GTFGGGLELAE
+554 
-565 PTEKGQYKFRHF
+565 
-577 FQGKKYGLQIV
+577 
-588 RVMTEDEKGMIWM
+588 
-601 GTSEGICI
+601 
-609 FHPDSLIANEDNYH
+609 
-623 LFSYTDGNFCS
+623 
-634 NEIRCLFRDSKGR
+634 
-647 MWVGTS
+647 
-653 GAGLNLCELTDDCQ
+653 
-667 SLKYTHYGIAEGLVN
+667 
-682 NMVQSILE
+682 
-690 DHSGQLWIATEY
+690 
-702 GISRF
+702 
-707 NPNSHSFENYFFSSY
+707 
-722 TLGNVY
+722 
-728 SENSAC
+728 
-734 MGADGKLIFGTN
+734 
-746 YGLTIIDPKKIPTE
+746 
-760 RLLSPI
+760 
-766 VITGLSVNG
+766 
-775 IQVKPNMP
+775 QVK
-783 GSPLQESLAYS
+783 
-794 DKITL
+794 
-799 KYFQNSFMLDFST
+799 
-812 LDYSDNGQIKYM
+812 
-824 YWLENYDKGWNV
+824 
-836 PSSLSFATYKYL
+836 
-848 EPGSYIFHVKYCDG
+848 
-862 AGIWNDTETTLKIV
+862 
-876 IVPPFWKT
+876 
-884 NWAMLGYFIL
+884 
-894 ILIALYFTYRII
+894 
-906 FNFNRLRN
+906 LR
-914 RINVEKQLT
+914 
-923 EYKLVFF
+923 FF

-1086 EHISKIFERFY
+1086 EDQKNIFNEY
-1097 QTDNSSSFTL
+1097 Y
-1107 GTGIGLALAKG
+1107 
-1118 IMNMHHGKIDV
+1118 V

-1264 NVELSHISVVLLTAQ
+1264 NVELSHISVILLTAQ

>member
-1 MKRCIFVTSNQNNP
+1 MNIHVSAPFYATVWA
-15 NHYMK
+15 YFF
-20 YKLLCLFVLLSFS
+20 YLLCLLGVMIAFIRFKTRQAALKSS
-33 LSDLYADIELSS
+33 LEFERKEKERIE
-45 KQMRTSD
+45 
-52 GLPSNSVRCMFQD
+52 
-65 SKGFLWLGTL
+65 
-75 DGLTRYDGNT
+75 
-85 FLTYQLESGK
+85 
-95 HDQISLAD
+95 
-103 NRIKHVAEDKNGFL
+103 
-117 WIKTVPELFSC
+117 EL
-128 YDLQKACFVDFT
+128 
-140 GTGSDGENYSEIFM
+140 N
-154 SSNGDVWLWHRRN
+154 
-167 GVRQI
+167 
-172 VCEDD
+172 
-177 RTMTSVKF
+177 
-185 RTKFGNLPD
+185 
-194 DRIKFINEDSSGRIW
+194 
-209 IGTMQG
+209 
-215 LASVYKGKVEFID
+215 
-228 RKLNFSS
+228 
-235 SFPHG
+235 
-240 EDMYFLTKSGDVYRC
+240 
-255 VNGSKKIDCLASLSA
+255 
-270 IAGNTS
+270 
-276 VSTHSLIKDKW
+276 
-287 VIFTSSEGVYE
+287 
-298 FDFQNFQITPCRELK
+298 
-313 INNGKVIHDNY
+313 
-324 GDCWA
+324 
-329 YNNTGR
+329 
-335 IYYINSKS
+335 
-343 GEIKDFQLI
+343 
-352 PEEKMKYIDYERYHV
+352 
-367 VRDDRGIV
+367 
-375 WISTYGNGLFTYDIQ
+375 
-390 EDRLEHFVSEGKN
+390 
-403 AGPIGSD
+403 
-410 FLLCLMKDRT
+410 
-420 GGIWVSSEYSGL
+420 
-432 SHISISNKGITHVY
+432 
-446 PESPDVFDR
+446 
-455 SNTIRLLTKMS
+455 
-466 NGDIWAGTRRG
+466 
-477 GLYNYDSHLKTKI
+477 
-490 DNHYLPY
+490 
-497 NIYAI
+497 
-502 SEDSRGNIWMG
+502 
-513 TRGDGLKIGDTWYK
+513 
-527 RDPSNLFALSHSNI
+527 
-541 YSILRDKKNRMWV
+541 
-554 GTFGGGLELAE
+554 
-565 PTEKGQYKFRHF
+565 
-577 FQGKKYGLQIV
+577 
-588 RVMTEDEKGMIWM
+588 
-601 GTSEGICI
+601 
-609 FHPDSLIANEDNYH
+609 
-623 LFSYTDGNFCS
+623 
-634 NEIRCLFRDSKGR
+634 
-647 MWVGTS
+647 
-653 GAGLNLCELTDDCQ
+653 
-667 SLKYTHYGIAEGLVN
+667 
-682 NMVQSILE
+682 
-690 DHSGQLWIATEY
+690 
-702 GISRF
+702 
-707 NPNSHSFENYFFSSY
+707 
-722 TLGNVY
+722 
-728 SENSAC
+728 
-734 MGADGKLIFGTN
+734 
-746 YGLTIIDPKKIPTE
+746 
-760 RLLSPI
+760 
-766 VITGLSVNG
+766 
-775 IQVKPNMP
+775 QVK
-783 GSPLQESLAYS
+783 
-794 DKITL
+794 
-799 KYFQNSFMLDFST
+799 
-812 LDYSDNGQIKYM
+812 
-824 YWLENYDKGWNV
+824 
-836 PSSLSFATYKYL
+836 
-848 EPGSYIFHVKYCDG
+848 
-862 AGIWNDTETTLKIV
+862 
-876 IVPPFWKT
+876 
-884 NWAMLGYFIL
+884 
-894 ILIALYFTYRII
+894 
-906 FNFNRLRN
+906 LR
-914 RINVEKQLT
+914 
-923 EYKLVFF
+923 FF

-964 LRIYKNAWHMRN
+964 LRIYKNAWYMRN

>member
-1 MKRCIFVTSNQNNP
+1 MALFQKQSLYALPSKNLLNFDKLFIFNEEICPNDQSGILTDILAKTSDIYLSYKQNNITVEFASFNYNNDRNRLFEYRLEGFDKAWTQTTGTTITYTNLP
-15 NHYMK
+15 PGEYILRARPLAGKENLDEEVHLNIHVSAPFYATVWA
-20 YKLLCLFVLLSFS
+20 YFFYLLCLLGVMIAFIRFKTRQAALKSS
-33 LSDLYADIELSS
+33 LEFERKEKERIE
-45 KQMRTSD
+45 
-52 GLPSNSVRCMFQD
+52 
-65 SKGFLWLGTL
+65 
-75 DGLTRYDGNT
+75 
-85 FLTYQLESGK
+85 
-95 HDQISLAD
+95 
-103 NRIKHVAEDKNGFL
+103 
-117 WIKTVPELFSC
+117 EL
-128 YDLQKACFVDFT
+128 
-140 GTGSDGENYSEIFM
+140 N
-154 SSNGDVWLWHRRN
+154 
-167 GVRQI
+167 
-172 VCEDD
+172 
-177 RTMTSVKF
+177 
-185 RTKFGNLPD
+185 
-194 DRIKFINEDSSGRIW
+194 
-209 IGTMQG
+209 
-215 LASVYKGKVEFID
+215 
-228 RKLNFSS
+228 
-235 SFPHG
+235 
-240 EDMYFLTKSGDVYRC
+240 
-255 VNGSKKIDCLASLSA
+255 
-270 IAGNTS
+270 
-276 VSTHSLIKDKW
+276 
-287 VIFTSSEGVYE
+287 
-298 FDFQNFQITPCRELK
+298 
-313 INNGKVIHDNY
+313 
-324 GDCWA
+324 
-329 YNNTGR
+329 
-335 IYYINSKS
+335 
-343 GEIKDFQLI
+343 
-352 PEEKMKYIDYERYHV
+352 
-367 VRDDRGIV
+367 
-375 WISTYGNGLFTYDIQ
+375 
-390 EDRLEHFVSEGKN
+390 
-403 AGPIGSD
+403 
-410 FLLCLMKDRT
+410 
-420 GGIWVSSEYSGL
+420 
-432 SHISISNKGITHVY
+432 
-446 PESPDVFDR
+446 
-455 SNTIRLLTKMS
+455 
-466 NGDIWAGTRRG
+466 
-477 GLYNYDSHLKTKI
+477 
-490 DNHYLPY
+490 
-497 NIYAI
+497 
-502 SEDSRGNIWMG
+502 
-513 TRGDGLKIGDTWYK
+513 
-527 RDPSNLFALSHSNI
+527 
-541 YSILRDKKNRMWV
+541 
-554 GTFGGGLELAE
+554 
-565 PTEKGQYKFRHF
+565 
-577 FQGKKYGLQIV
+577 
-588 RVMTEDEKGMIWM
+588 
-601 GTSEGICI
+601 
-609 FHPDSLIANEDNYH
+609 
-623 LFSYTDGNFCS
+623 
-634 NEIRCLFRDSKGR
+634 
-647 MWVGTS
+647 
-653 GAGLNLCELTDDCQ
+653 
-667 SLKYTHYGIAEGLVN
+667 
-682 NMVQSILE
+682 
-690 DHSGQLWIATEY
+690 
-702 GISRF
+702 
-707 NPNSHSFENYFFSSY
+707 
-722 TLGNVY
+722 
-728 SENSAC
+728 
-734 MGADGKLIFGTN
+734 
-746 YGLTIIDPKKIPTE
+746 
-760 RLLSPI
+760 
-766 VITGLSVNG
+766 
-775 IQVKPNMP
+775 QVK
-783 GSPLQESLAYS
+783 
-794 DKITL
+794 
-799 KYFQNSFMLDFST
+799 
-812 LDYSDNGQIKYM
+812 
-824 YWLENYDKGWNV
+824 
-836 PSSLSFATYKYL
+836 
-848 EPGSYIFHVKYCDG
+848 
-862 AGIWNDTETTLKIV
+862 
-876 IVPPFWKT
+876 
-884 NWAMLGYFIL
+884 
-894 ILIALYFTYRII
+894 
-906 FNFNRLRN
+906 LR
-914 RINVEKQLT
+914 
-923 EYKLVFF
+923 FF

-937 RTPLTLILGQIEV
+937 CTPLTLILGQIEV

>member
-1 MKRCIFVTSNQNNP
+1 MALFQKQSLYALPSKNLLNFDKLFIFNEEICPNDQSGILTDILAKTSDIYLSYKQNNITVEFASFNYNNDRNRLFEYRLEGFDKAWTQTTGTTITYTNLP
-15 NHYMK
+15 PGEYILRARPLAGKENLDEEVHLNIHVSAPFYATVWA
-20 YKLLCLFVLLSFS
+20 YFFYLLCLLGVMIAFIRFKTRQAALKSS
-33 LSDLYADIELSS
+33 LEFERKEKERIE
-45 KQMRTSD
+45 
-52 GLPSNSVRCMFQD
+52 
-65 SKGFLWLGTL
+65 
-75 DGLTRYDGNT
+75 
-85 FLTYQLESGK
+85 
-95 HDQISLAD
+95 
-103 NRIKHVAEDKNGFL
+103 
-117 WIKTVPELFSC
+117 EL
-128 YDLQKACFVDFT
+128 
-140 GTGSDGENYSEIFM
+140 N
-154 SSNGDVWLWHRRN
+154 
-167 GVRQI
+167 
-172 VCEDD
+172 
-177 RTMTSVKF
+177 
-185 RTKFGNLPD
+185 
-194 DRIKFINEDSSGRIW
+194 
-209 IGTMQG
+209 
-215 LASVYKGKVEFID
+215 
-228 RKLNFSS
+228 
-235 SFPHG
+235 
-240 EDMYFLTKSGDVYRC
+240 
-255 VNGSKKIDCLASLSA
+255 
-270 IAGNTS
+270 
-276 VSTHSLIKDKW
+276 
-287 VIFTSSEGVYE
+287 
-298 FDFQNFQITPCRELK
+298 
-313 INNGKVIHDNY
+313 
-324 GDCWA
+324 
-329 YNNTGR
+329 
-335 IYYINSKS
+335 
-343 GEIKDFQLI
+343 
-352 PEEKMKYIDYERYHV
+352 
-367 VRDDRGIV
+367 
-375 WISTYGNGLFTYDIQ
+375 
-390 EDRLEHFVSEGKN
+390 
-403 AGPIGSD
+403 
-410 FLLCLMKDRT
+410 
-420 GGIWVSSEYSGL
+420 
-432 SHISISNKGITHVY
+432 
-446 PESPDVFDR
+446 
-455 SNTIRLLTKMS
+455 
-466 NGDIWAGTRRG
+466 
-477 GLYNYDSHLKTKI
+477 
-490 DNHYLPY
+490 
-497 NIYAI
+497 
-502 SEDSRGNIWMG
+502 
-513 TRGDGLKIGDTWYK
+513 
-527 RDPSNLFALSHSNI
+527 
-541 YSILRDKKNRMWV
+541 
-554 GTFGGGLELAE
+554 
-565 PTEKGQYKFRHF
+565 
-577 FQGKKYGLQIV
+577 
-588 RVMTEDEKGMIWM
+588 
-601 GTSEGICI
+601 
-609 FHPDSLIANEDNYH
+609 
-623 LFSYTDGNFCS
+623 
-634 NEIRCLFRDSKGR
+634 
-647 MWVGTS
+647 
-653 GAGLNLCELTDDCQ
+653 
-667 SLKYTHYGIAEGLVN
+667 
-682 NMVQSILE
+682 
-690 DHSGQLWIATEY
+690 
-702 GISRF
+702 
-707 NPNSHSFENYFFSSY
+707 
-722 TLGNVY
+722 
-728 SENSAC
+728 
-734 MGADGKLIFGTN
+734 
-746 YGLTIIDPKKIPTE
+746 
-760 RLLSPI
+760 
-766 VITGLSVNG
+766 
-775 IQVKPNMP
+775 QVK
-783 GSPLQESLAYS
+783 
-794 DKITL
+794 
-799 KYFQNSFMLDFST
+799 
-812 LDYSDNGQIKYM
+812 
-824 YWLENYDKGWNV
+824 
-836 PSSLSFATYKYL
+836 
-848 EPGSYIFHVKYCDG
+848 
-862 AGIWNDTETTLKIV
+862 
-876 IVPPFWKT
+876 
-884 NWAMLGYFIL
+884 
-894 ILIALYFTYRII
+894 
-906 FNFNRLRN
+906 LR
-914 RINVEKQLT
+914 
-923 EYKLVFF
+923 FF
-930 TNISHEF
+930 TNVSHEF

-1209 LSMLEDLFLPI
+1209 LSMLEDLFLPT

>member
-1 MKRCIFVTSNQNNP
+1 MYLDKNGTLFISGTNGLALFQKQSLYALPSKNLLNFDKLFIFNEEICPNDQSGILTDILAKTSDIYLSYKQNNITVEFASFNYNNDRNRLFEYRLEGFDKAWTQTTGTTITYTNLP
-15 NHYMK
+15 PGEYILRARPLAGKENLDEEVHLNIHVSVPFYATVWA
-20 YKLLCLFVLLSFS
+20 YFFYLLCLLGVMIAFIRFKTRQAALKSS
-33 LSDLYADIELSS
+33 LEFERKEKERIE
-45 KQMRTSD
+45 
-52 GLPSNSVRCMFQD
+52 
-65 SKGFLWLGTL
+65 
-75 DGLTRYDGNT
+75 
-85 FLTYQLESGK
+85 
-95 HDQISLAD
+95 
-103 NRIKHVAEDKNGFL
+103 
-117 WIKTVPELFSC
+117 EL
-128 YDLQKACFVDFT
+128 
-140 GTGSDGENYSEIFM
+140 N
-154 SSNGDVWLWHRRN
+154 
-167 GVRQI
+167 
-172 VCEDD
+172 
-177 RTMTSVKF
+177 
-185 RTKFGNLPD
+185 
-194 DRIKFINEDSSGRIW
+194 
-209 IGTMQG
+209 
-215 LASVYKGKVEFID
+215 
-228 RKLNFSS
+228 
-235 SFPHG
+235 
-240 EDMYFLTKSGDVYRC
+240 
-255 VNGSKKIDCLASLSA
+255 
-270 IAGNTS
+270 
-276 VSTHSLIKDKW
+276 
-287 VIFTSSEGVYE
+287 
-298 FDFQNFQITPCRELK
+298 
-313 INNGKVIHDNY
+313 
-324 GDCWA
+324 
-329 YNNTGR
+329 
-335 IYYINSKS
+335 
-343 GEIKDFQLI
+343 
-352 PEEKMKYIDYERYHV
+352 
-367 VRDDRGIV
+367 
-375 WISTYGNGLFTYDIQ
+375 
-390 EDRLEHFVSEGKN
+390 
-403 AGPIGSD
+403 
-410 FLLCLMKDRT
+410 
-420 GGIWVSSEYSGL
+420 
-432 SHISISNKGITHVY
+432 
-446 PESPDVFDR
+446 
-455 SNTIRLLTKMS
+455 
-466 NGDIWAGTRRG
+466 
-477 GLYNYDSHLKTKI
+477 
-490 DNHYLPY
+490 
-497 NIYAI
+497 
-502 SEDSRGNIWMG
+502 
-513 TRGDGLKIGDTWYK
+513 
-527 RDPSNLFALSHSNI
+527 
-541 YSILRDKKNRMWV
+541 
-554 GTFGGGLELAE
+554 
-565 PTEKGQYKFRHF
+565 
-577 FQGKKYGLQIV
+577 
-588 RVMTEDEKGMIWM
+588 
-601 GTSEGICI
+601 
-609 FHPDSLIANEDNYH
+609 
-623 LFSYTDGNFCS
+623 
-634 NEIRCLFRDSKGR
+634 
-647 MWVGTS
+647 
-653 GAGLNLCELTDDCQ
+653 
-667 SLKYTHYGIAEGLVN
+667 
-682 NMVQSILE
+682 
-690 DHSGQLWIATEY
+690 
-702 GISRF
+702 
-707 NPNSHSFENYFFSSY
+707 
-722 TLGNVY
+722 
-728 SENSAC
+728 
-734 MGADGKLIFGTN
+734 
-746 YGLTIIDPKKIPTE
+746 
-760 RLLSPI
+760 
-766 VITGLSVNG
+766 
-775 IQVKPNMP
+775 QVK
-783 GSPLQESLAYS
+783 
-794 DKITL
+794 
-799 KYFQNSFMLDFST
+799 
-812 LDYSDNGQIKYM
+812 
-824 YWLENYDKGWNV
+824 
-836 PSSLSFATYKYL
+836 
-848 EPGSYIFHVKYCDG
+848 
-862 AGIWNDTETTLKIV
+862 
-876 IVPPFWKT
+876 
-884 NWAMLGYFIL
+884 
-894 ILIALYFTYRII
+894 
-906 FNFNRLRN
+906 LR
-914 RINVEKQLT
+914 
-923 EYKLVFF
+923 FF

-1034 WFDSK
+1034 WFDLK

-1097 QTDNSSSFTL
+1097 QIDNSSSFTL

>member
-1 MKRCIFVTSNQNNP
+1 MNIHVSAPFYATVWA
-15 NHYMK
+15 YFF
-20 YKLLCLFVLLSFS
+20 YLLCLLGVMIAFIRFKTRQAALKSS
-33 LSDLYADIELSS
+33 LEFERKEKERIE
-45 KQMRTSD
+45 
-52 GLPSNSVRCMFQD
+52 
-65 SKGFLWLGTL
+65 
-75 DGLTRYDGNT
+75 
-85 FLTYQLESGK
+85 
-95 HDQISLAD
+95 
-103 NRIKHVAEDKNGFL
+103 
-117 WIKTVPELFSC
+117 EL
-128 YDLQKACFVDFT
+128 
-140 GTGSDGENYSEIFM
+140 N
-154 SSNGDVWLWHRRN
+154 
-167 GVRQI
+167 
-172 VCEDD
+172 
-177 RTMTSVKF
+177 
-185 RTKFGNLPD
+185 
-194 DRIKFINEDSSGRIW
+194 
-209 IGTMQG
+209 
-215 LASVYKGKVEFID
+215 
-228 RKLNFSS
+228 
-235 SFPHG
+235 
-240 EDMYFLTKSGDVYRC
+240 
-255 VNGSKKIDCLASLSA
+255 
-270 IAGNTS
+270 
-276 VSTHSLIKDKW
+276 
-287 VIFTSSEGVYE
+287 
-298 FDFQNFQITPCRELK
+298 
-313 INNGKVIHDNY
+313 
-324 GDCWA
+324 
-329 YNNTGR
+329 
-335 IYYINSKS
+335 
-343 GEIKDFQLI
+343 
-352 PEEKMKYIDYERYHV
+352 
-367 VRDDRGIV
+367 
-375 WISTYGNGLFTYDIQ
+375 
-390 EDRLEHFVSEGKN
+390 
-403 AGPIGSD
+403 
-410 FLLCLMKDRT
+410 
-420 GGIWVSSEYSGL
+420 
-432 SHISISNKGITHVY
+432 
-446 PESPDVFDR
+446 
-455 SNTIRLLTKMS
+455 
-466 NGDIWAGTRRG
+466 
-477 GLYNYDSHLKTKI
+477 
-490 DNHYLPY
+490 
-497 NIYAI
+497 
-502 SEDSRGNIWMG
+502 
-513 TRGDGLKIGDTWYK
+513 
-527 RDPSNLFALSHSNI
+527 
-541 YSILRDKKNRMWV
+541 
-554 GTFGGGLELAE
+554 
-565 PTEKGQYKFRHF
+565 
-577 FQGKKYGLQIV
+577 
-588 RVMTEDEKGMIWM
+588 
-601 GTSEGICI
+601 
-609 FHPDSLIANEDNYH
+609 
-623 LFSYTDGNFCS
+623 
-634 NEIRCLFRDSKGR
+634 
-647 MWVGTS
+647 
-653 GAGLNLCELTDDCQ
+653 
-667 SLKYTHYGIAEGLVN
+667 
-682 NMVQSILE
+682 
-690 DHSGQLWIATEY
+690 
-702 GISRF
+702 
-707 NPNSHSFENYFFSSY
+707 
-722 TLGNVY
+722 
-728 SENSAC
+728 
-734 MGADGKLIFGTN
+734 
-746 YGLTIIDPKKIPTE
+746 
-760 RLLSPI
+760 
-766 VITGLSVNG
+766 
-775 IQVKPNMP
+775 QVK
-783 GSPLQESLAYS
+783 
-794 DKITL
+794 
-799 KYFQNSFMLDFST
+799 
-812 LDYSDNGQIKYM
+812 
-824 YWLENYDKGWNV
+824 
-836 PSSLSFATYKYL
+836 
-848 EPGSYIFHVKYCDG
+848 
-862 AGIWNDTETTLKIV
+862 
-876 IVPPFWKT
+876 
-884 NWAMLGYFIL
+884 
-894 ILIALYFTYRII
+894 
-906 FNFNRLRN
+906 LR
-914 RINVEKQLT
+914 
-923 EYKLVFF
+923 FF

-1264 NVELSHISVVLLTAQ
+1264 NVELSHISVILLTAQ